1 MTIFDRVRM
10 VGKILA
16 IMSQNRSQP
25 PYGKAPGTIGASSL
39 LFFYGDVH
47 SQRGQDGIL
56 AEIFRRLQIE
66 TGQFVEFG
74 AWDGIY
80 LSNCRLL
87 YEKGWQGVF
96 IEADAERY
104 KSLLGNYDN
113 EARCIHAVVGTKNG
127 LRLIDLL
134 TLNDVDPKVVTFVSI
149 DVDGQDLEIFATMG
163 FTPPVVL
170 VEGGFSFS
178 PYLNKRMPDEV
189 AAQDLQQPLPVICD
203 TAKKVGYVPVCFCQD
218 TYFVRRDLAAPF
230 HAADPITLYAEAFR
244 FMPIDFRENLIRF
257 RQQSRAIREC
267 EQEFF
272 GYFSADPLG
281 YS

>member
-1 MTIFDRVRM
+1 M

-16 IMSQNRSQP
+16 IMSQNYSQP
-25 PYGKAPGTIGASSL
+25 PYGRASAANSL

-56 AEIFRRLQIE
+56 AEIFRRLHID
-66 TGQFVEFG
+66 TGRFVEFG

-113 EARCIHAVVGTKNG
+113 SEVRCIHAVVGAKNG

-134 TLNDVDPKVVTFVSI
+134 TLNNVDPKIITFVSI

-178 PYLNKRMPDEV
+178 PYLNKRMPEEV

-203 TAKKVGYVPVCFCQD
+203 TAKTIGYVPVCFCQD
-218 TYFVRRDLAAPF
+218 TYFVRSDLAAPF

-244 FMPIDFRENLIRF
+244 FMPIDFRENLISF
-257 RQQSRAIREC
+257 RQRSRAIRER